1 MDKASQLA
9 YADLLLRVGLNLQ
22 PGQNLMIGGEPVHW
36 DFANVLAE
44 QAYALGARYVDTML
58 VHPAFTKVRIQHS
71 PEEYLSYFPCYA
83 EAKFRGMVD
92 EDFASLRL
100 EGSAFPHLFQDID
113 QDRNAILT
121 KARNGVRAP
130 FRSAAMSGKVAWCV
144 AGVPTDA
151 WAERVLGEASA
162 DALWEELVP
171 ILRLDQ
177 EDPVATW
184 KGLAE
189 ALLRRSTCLN
199 ERHLVRLHFEGPGTD
214 LSVSL
219 LARASWCGGSI
230 VRPSG
235 EAFVPNLPT
244 EEVFTSP
251 DYRLTTGRARVTRP
265 VEVLGHEVVGAWFEF
280 VDGRV
285 VDFGADEGRSRL
297 ETFFDI
303 DPRARSLGEI
313 ALVDGAS
320 PIFKS
325 GHIFHSILFDE
336 NAACHMA
343 LGSSYADTYENGG
356 EMSEDALYEA
366 GLNQSILHTDF
377 MIGSEEIT
385 VTGYTSDE
393 EAVSVIEAGRFCDA
407 FR

>member
-1 MDKASQLA
+1 M
-9 YADLLLRVGLNLQ
+9 
-22 PGQNLMIGGEPVHW
+22 
-36 DFANVLAE
+36 
-44 QAYALGARYVDTML
+44 
-58 VHPAFTKVRIQHS
+58 
-71 PEEYLSYFPCYA
+71 
-83 EAKFRGMVD
+83 
-92 EDFASLRL
+92 
-100 EGSAFPHLFQDID
+100 
-113 QDRNAILT
+113 
-121 KARNGVRAP
+121 
-130 FRSAAMSGKVAWCV
+130 
-144 AGVPTDA
+144 
-151 WAERVLGEASA
+151 
-162 DALWEELVP
+162 
-171 ILRLDQ
+171 
-177 EDPVATW
+177 
-184 KGLAE
+184 
-189 ALLRRSTCLN
+189 
-199 ERHLVRLHFEGPGTD
+199 
-214 LSVSL
+214 
-219 LARASWCGGSI
+219 
-230 VRPSG
+230 
-235 EAFVPNLPT
+235 
-244 EEVFTSP
+244 
-251 DYRLTTGRARVTRP
+251 TTGRARVTRP

-356 EMSEDALYEA
+356 EMSEDARYEA

-385 VTGYTSDE
+385 VTGYTADE